1 MNLSER
7 NKANIMSRWEK
18 IHSEERK
25 NINIDY
31 LVLSRLCGFLAGDG
45 SLIIGEEKNRKAMR
59 YSVRFYPDTLEL
71 ANLFVDS
78 FEKVYGKVPRV
89 KKLKNYFRV
98 SITSKVAALHLKD
111 IASFGTMNW
120 NIPSFILDSGEHIV
134 EFVRAFYDCE
144 GYVGKNRIDVQSV
157 NKSGIEEIKFLL
169 ASLGVSSNLY
179 MYVRKNENWNTN
191 YILVISE
198 KENIIKF
205 ARLIGF
211 NHPVK
216 RMKINTYAGIA

>member
-157 NKSGIEEIKFLL
+157 NKEGLLSVKNLLNELRIDSKF
-169 ASLGVSSNLY
+169 Y
-179 MYVRKNENWNTN
+179 TYERKNPNWNTN
-191 YILVISE
+191 YILVISR
-198 KENIIKF
+198 KENIINF

-211 NHPVK
+211 NHSVK
-216 RMKINTYAGIA
+216 RMKLNKIAGVA